1 VADVED
7 KDRGW
12 IALQRHLVDADGMN
26 TRAGIL
32 SGVPKYPKSKG
43 KVAVAKVAGVYG
55 VHRMIGKVW
64 SANRAAIDAAID
76 KAIAKVYQGV
86 PPEVALVPV
95 ATLLRDL
102 FRTEV
107 KAKKLVDTG
116 RLVEAIRGSLFDGST
131 FIAGDD
137 PKQPRFTNKGP
148 FR

>member
-1 VADVED
+1 VADVVD

-12 IALQRHLVDADGMN
+12 IALQRNLVDADGMN

-55 VHRMIGKVW
+55 VHRMIAKVW
-64 SANRAAIDAAID
+64 SANASEINAAIEKAVD
-76 KAIAKVYQGV
+76 KVNQGV
-86 PPEVALVPV
+86 KPEVALLPV
-95 ATLLRDL
+95 ATLIRDL

-107 KAKKLVDTG
+107 RKKDLVDTG

-137 PKQPRFTNKGP
+137 PKQPRFTNRGP
-148 FR
+148 FL